1 MPGYEAFVDVL
12 TTIFPAP
19 QKNPLQTRAH
29 ATGRNCR
36 RSPRPSDRGKRR
48 WCGLYMHRYPMAY
61 SICEDVQWGLLAKEN
76 VSTGGAD
83 ELIFGVRVKR
93 PFLVT

>member
-1 MPGYEAFVDVL
+1 
-12 TTIFPAP
+12 
-19 QKNPLQTRAH
+19 
-29 ATGRNCR
+29 
-36 RSPRPSDRGKRR
+36 
-48 WCGLYMHRYPMAY
+48 MHRYPMAY